1 MEEREA
7 WVCVDGHG
15 NELLFA
21 SEPYKVFPN
30 MSLDVLWGRGWCNDS
45 IEKGYRRGILLPKG
59 TIKYLIGREL
69 DYSDN
74 PVKLTY

>member
-1 MEEREA
+1 MKERET

-21 SEPYKVFPN
+21 SEPHRVFPN
-30 MSLDVLWGRGWCNDS
+30 MCLDVLWGRGWSNDS
-45 IEKGYRRGILLPKG
+45 IEEEYRYGVLLPKG